1 MINEKTNQLAK
12 TALMI
17 ALIFVGTFSIR
28 IPNPATGG
36 YFHMGDSMIFLSVLI
51 LGKRDGAFAG
61 ALGGALADLLC
72 GAAIWSGPTLIIK
85 FIMAWIMGIIWE
97 QYPSKI
103 ISAIGGGVFQII
115 AYTAAETFFIYL
127 ARCTWSFT
135 WSNYADCWWHYYL
148 CYLSKSF
155 TDNKIIKQ

>member
-1 MINEKTNQLAK
+1 MKKQINSQKQHNDS
-12 TALMI
+12 
-17 ALIFVGTFSIR
+17 LIFVGTFSIR

-72 GAAIWSGPTLIIK
+72 SAAIWIGPTLIIK

-115 AYTAAETFFIYL
+115 AYTAAETFYL
-127 ARCTWSFT
+127 LGPLRGAFT
-135 WSNYADCWWHYYL
+135 WSNYADCWWHYYFM
-148 CYLSKSF
+148 LS
-155 TDNKIIKQ
+155 